1 MSYTRLPVLLFTGFL
16 IFLLSGCSEKPT
28 AGPSG
33 KKRPS
38 TEHLV
43 EVVVVKLEQVSSA
56 HERTGSLRARRSVRI
71 HNQEEGRITSIP
83 FYEGDSI
90 TSGDTLVRLEDAM
103 LRPELDNAK
112 ATTRQAQLD
121 LKRIAGLV
129 KKRVASDDERARAR
143 TALDVAK
150 AEQKLLDIRLSY
162 TRITAPFSGVISE
175 RNMEPGDLAPKNSHL
190 LTLTDPD
197 SLVTEIHV
205 SELLLSHLK
214 PGDPVVV
221 RIDALGNQPV
231 SGRIQ
236 RIHPELDQVTRQG
249 VVEIALTHIP
259 DGARA
264 GQFVRITF
272 KTAQVERILLPFAAV
287 RRDRD
292 GEFVYRL
299 NDKRQA
305 LRTPI
310 HSGIRIA
317 DKIEITQGLEPGQQ
331 VISRGFLGLTE
342 GKKVKPVNANKTG
355 LTSMVKKPTPDNQ

>member
-1 MSYTRLPVLLFTGFL
+1 MCHSRLPVLLFTGLL
-16 IFLLSGCSEKPT
+16 ILLLSGCSEKPT

-33 KKRPS
+33 KKRS
-38 TEHLV
+38 GTEHLV
-43 EVVVVKLEQVSSA
+43 EMVVVSPEQVSSA
-56 HERTGSLRARRSVRI
+56 HERTGSLRARRIVRI

-83 FYEGDSI
+83 FFEGDAI
-90 TSGDTLVRLEDAM
+90 ASGDTLVRLEDAM
-103 LRPELDNAK
+103 LRAQLDKAR

-121 LKRIAGLV
+121 LKRIGDLV
-129 KKRVASDDERARAR
+129 KKRVASDDEQARAR

-175 RNMEPGDLAPKNSHL
+175 RNMEPGDLAPKNSHR

-205 SELLLSHLK
+205 SELLLPHLK
-214 PGDPVVV
+214 RGDPVTVG
-221 RIDALGNQPV
+221 IDALGNLPV
-231 SGRIQ
+231 SGKIQ
-236 RIHPELDQVTRQG
+236 RIHPELDQATRQG

-259 DGARA
+259 EGAKA

-299 NDKRQA
+299 NEKRQA
-305 LRTPI
+305 LRTPVR
-310 HSGIRIA
+310 SGNSY
-317 DKIEITQGLEPGQQ
+317 
-331 VISRGFLGLTE
+331 SR
-342 GKKVKPVNANKTG
+342 
-355 LTSMVKKPTPDNQ
+355 